1 MIKRFASHFI
11 FLPGHGYLKQYVVGV
26 EEGQVVSAFPLTE
39 EIEGVEWFPG
49 VIAFL
54 NNEED
59 ISKGY
64 SGIFQKANEVLQELP
79 EVFCQ
84 ETFPSGI
91 NAYLLYPFDF
101 TTMLPVDGT
110 RHKLLREQLPHSVTR
125 TFPSLQDNWEYKVCG

>member
-11 FLPGHGYLKQYVVGV
+11 FLPGYGYLKQYVVGV
-26 EEGQVVSAFPLTE
+26 EEGRVVSVFPLTE

-49 VIAFL
+49 VIVLL

-59 ISKGY
+59 ISEGY
-64 SGIFQKANEVLQELP
+64 SGIFHKSSEVLEELP

-91 NAYLLYPFDF
+91 SAYLFYPFDF
-101 TTMLPVDGT
+101 TTMQPVGGT
-110 RHKLLREQLPHSVTR
+110 QHRPLR
-125 TFPSLQDNWEYKVCG
+125 

>member
-26 EEGQVVSAFPLTE
+26 EEGQVLSAFPLTE

-49 VIAFL
+49 VIALL

-64 SGIFQKANEVLQELP
+64 SSIFQKANEVLQELP
-79 EVFCQ
+79 EVSAQKRF
-84 ETFPSGI
+84 
-91 NAYLLYPFDF
+91 
-101 TTMLPVDGT
+101 LP
-110 RHKLLREQLPHSVTR
+110 E
-125 TFPSLQDNWEYKVCG
+125 

>member
-11 FLPGHGYLKQYVVGV
+11 FLPGYGYLTQYVVGV
-26 EEGQVVSAFPLTE
+26 EEGRVVSVFPLTE

-49 VIAFL
+49 VIVLL

-59 ISKGY
+59 ISEGS
-64 SGIFQKANEVLQELP
+64 SGIFQKSSEVLEELP

-91 NAYLLYPFDF
+91 SAYLFYPFDF
-101 TTMLPVDGT
+101 TTMQPVGGT
-110 RHKLLREQLPHSVTR
+110 QHRPLR
-125 TFPSLQDNWEYKVCG
+125 

>member
-11 FLPGHGYLKQYVVGV
+11 FLPGYGYLKQYVVGV

-49 VIAFL
+49 VIALL

-64 SGIFQKANEVLQELP
+64 SGIFQESNEVLEELP

-91 NAYLLYPFDF
+91 NAYLLYPFNF
-101 TTMLPVDGT
+101 TTMLPVGGT
-110 RHKLLREQLPHSVTR
+110 RHRLLR
-125 TFPSLQDNWEYKVCG
+125 

>member
-49 VIAFL
+49 VIALL

-59 ISKGY
+59 ISKGF
-64 SGIFQKANEVLQELP
+64 SGIFQKSNEVLEKLP
-79 EVFCQ
+79 EIFCQ
-84 ETFPSGI
+84 ETVNELLHFFP
-91 NAYLLYPFDF
+91 D
-101 TTMLPVDGT
+101 
-110 RHKLLREQLPHSVTR
+110 SVAFITHHNQ
-125 TFPSLQDNWEYKVCG
+125 SVG

>member
-11 FLPGHGYLKQYVVGV
+11 FLSGYGYLKQYVVGV
-26 EEGQVVSAFPLTE
+26 KEGRVVSVFPLTE

-49 VIAFL
+49 VIVLL

-59 ISKGY
+59 ISEGY
-64 SGIFQKANEVLQELP
+64 SGIFQKSSEVLEELP

-91 NAYLLYPFDF
+91 SAYLFYPFDF
-101 TTMLPVDGT
+101 TTMQPVGGT
-110 RHKLLREQLPHSVTR
+110 QHRPLR
-125 TFPSLQDNWEYKVCG
+125 

>member
-49 VIAFL
+49 VIALL

-64 SGIFQKANEVLQELP
+64 SGIFQKANEGEYSVVSHGQCLP
-79 EVFCQ
+79 WWLE
-84 ETFPSGI
+84 
-91 NAYLLYPFDF
+91 
-101 TTMLPVDGT
+101 
-110 RHKLLREQLPHSVTR
+110 
-125 TFPSLQDNWEYKVCG
+125 PSLDYIHPRCSGNRRYALFQTSLPDE